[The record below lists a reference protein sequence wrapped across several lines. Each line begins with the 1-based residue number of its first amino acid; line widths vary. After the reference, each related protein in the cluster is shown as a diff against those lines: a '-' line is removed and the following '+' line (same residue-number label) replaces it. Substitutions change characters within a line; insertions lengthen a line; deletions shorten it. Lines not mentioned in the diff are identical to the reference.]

1 MKGGQVTVLAHVITV
16 SDRVANGTRE
26 DLSGELASE
35 RLTAAGY
42 QTHASVVPD
51 GAQEVEHALR
61 AALATGARLVI
72 TSGGTGVTP
81 RDRTPEG
88 TRPVIDREVPGLA
101 ELVRAEGARK
111 TPFAALSR
119 GLVGVVDAGP
129 SHPGALVINLP
140 GSPKG
145 VAEGL
150 DVLLPLVSHVLDQ
163 ISGGDH
169 A

>member
-1 MKGGQVTVLAHVITV
+1 MTITAHIITV
-16 SDRVANGTRE
+16 SDGVANGVRE
-26 DLSGELASE
+26 DRSGQLATE

-42 QTHASVVPD
+42 STTASVVPD
-51 GAQEVEHALR
+51 GADEVERVLR
-61 AALATGARLVI
+61 ASLATGARLII

-88 TRPVIDREVPGLA
+88 TAPVLDREVPGLA
-101 ELVRAEGARK
+101 ELMRAEGARH

-119 GLVGVVDAGP
+119 GLAGVVDASPDG
-129 SHPGALVINLP
+129 PGALVVNLP

-150 DVLLPLVSHVLDQ
+150 DVLLPLVEHILDQ
-163 ISGGDH
+163 LTGGDH
-169 A
+169 G

>member
-1 MKGGQVTVLAHVITV
+1 MSVKAHVITV
-16 SDRVANGTRE
+16 SDGVANGSRE
-26 DLSGELASE
+26 DLSGQLATE
-35 RLTAAGY
+35 RLTVAGY
-42 QTHASVVPD
+42 ETTASVVPD
-51 GAQEVEHALR
+51 GAAEVEEVLR
-61 AALATGARLVI
+61 ASLATGARLVI

-88 TRPVIDREVPGLA
+88 TLPVVDRQVPGLA
-101 ELVRAEGARK
+101 ELVRAEGTRH

-119 GLVGVVDAGP
+119 GVIGVVDAGAD
-129 SHPGALVINLP
+129 SPGALVANLP

-150 DVLLPLVSHVLDQ
+150 DVLLPLVGHVLDQ

-169 A
+169 S

>member
-1 MKGGQVTVLAHVITV
+1 MTVTAHVITV
-16 SDRVANGTRE
+16 SDGVANGVRE
-26 DLSGELASE
+26 DRSGQLATE

-42 QTHASVVPD
+42 STTASVVPD
-51 GAQEVEHALR
+51 GADEVERVLR
-61 AALATGARLVI
+61 ASLATGARLII

-88 TRPVIDREVPGLA
+88 TAPVLDREVPGLA
-101 ELVRAEGARK
+101 ELMRAEGARH

-119 GLVGVVDAGP
+119 GLAGVVDASPDG
-129 SHPGALVINLP
+129 PGALVVNLP

-150 DVLLPLVSHVLDQ
+150 DVLLPLVEHILDQ
-163 ISGGDH
+163 LTGGDH
-169 A
+169 G

>member
-1 MKGGQVTVLAHVITV
+1 MTITAHIITV
-16 SDRVANGTRE
+16 SDGVANGVRE
-26 DLSGELASE
+26 DRSGQLATE

-42 QTHASVVPD
+42 STTASVVPD
-51 GAQEVEHALR
+51 GADEVERVLR
-61 AALATGARLVI
+61 ASLATGTRLII

-88 TRPVIDREVPGLA
+88 TAPVLDREVPGLA
-101 ELVRAEGARK
+101 ELMRAEGARH

-119 GLVGVVDAGP
+119 GLAGVVDASPDG
-129 SHPGALVINLP
+129 PGALVVNLP

-150 DVLLPLVSHVLDQ
+150 DVLLPLVEHILDQ
-163 ISGGDH
+163 LTGGDH
-169 A
+169 G

>member
-1 MKGGQVTVLAHVITV
+1 MTITAHIITV
-16 SDRVANGTRE
+16 SDGVANGVRE
-26 DLSGELASE
+26 DRSGQLATE

-42 QTHASVVPD
+42 STTASVVPD
-51 GAQEVEHALR
+51 GADEVERVLR
-61 AALATGARLVI
+61 ASLATGARLII

-88 TRPVIDREVPGLA
+88 TAPVLDREVPGLA
-101 ELVRAEGARK
+101 ELMRAEGARH

-119 GLVGVVDAGP
+119 GPAGVVDASPDG
-129 SHPGALVINLP
+129 PGALVVNLP

-150 DVLLPLVSHVLDQ
+150 DVFLPLVEHILDQ
-163 ISGGDH
+163 LTGGDH
-169 A
+169 G

>member
-1 MKGGQVTVLAHVITV
+1 MTITAHIITV
-16 SDRVANGTRE
+16 SDGVANGVRE
-26 DLSGELASE
+26 DRSGQLATE

-42 QTHASVVPD
+42 STTASVVPD
-51 GAQEVEHALR
+51 GADEVERVLR
-61 AALATGARLVI
+61 ASLATGARLII

-88 TRPVIDREVPGLA
+88 TAPVLDREVPGLA
-101 ELVRAEGARK
+101 ELLRAEGARH

-119 GLVGVVDAGP
+119 GLAGVVDASPDG
-129 SHPGALVINLP
+129 PGALVVNLP

-150 DVLLPLVSHVLDQ
+150 DVLLPLVEHILDQ
-163 ISGGDH
+163 LTGGDH
-169 A
+169 G

>member
-1 MKGGQVTVLAHVITV
+1 MTVTAHIITV
-16 SDRVANGTRE
+16 SDGVANGVRE
-26 DLSGELASE
+26 DRSGQLATE

-42 QTHASVVPD
+42 STTASVVPD
-51 GAQEVEHALR
+51 GADEVERVLR
-61 AALATGARLVI
+61 ASLATGARLII

-88 TRPVIDREVPGLA
+88 TAPVLDREVPGLA
-101 ELVRAEGARK
+101 ELMRAEGARH

-119 GLVGVVDAGP
+119 GLAGVVDASPDG
-129 SHPGALVINLP
+129 PGALVVNLP

-150 DVLLPLVSHVLDQ
+150 DVLLPLVEHILDQ
-163 ISGGDH
+163 LTGGDH
-169 A
+169 G